1 MSLKA
6 RLRTI
11 LCCTV
16 LEMGALMGMPMRPKE
31 ILELLQALNVPKIAQ
46 VDPLTRQE
54 GDGYNPPGPAPD
66 PP

>member
-16 LEMGALMGMPMRPKE
+16 LEMGALLGMPMRPRD
-31 ILELLQALNVPKIAQ
+31 ILELLQALNVPKVAQ
-46 VDPLTRQE
+46 VDPLRKEE
-54 GDGYNPPGPAPD
+54 GDGNDTPGALR
-66 PP
+66 